1 MSVAPSSDAETA
13 EGLLGDLRRLYAAG
27 AIELRLDYKRLAHID
42 SPVSAESD
50 SMIWIYGMIAV
61 TAAAYPLGHFIASI
75 IAFAVALTAYIT
87 IGRAKVRRR
96 IAERVKEN
104 ALSQIALWQKLW
116 RFGGIT
122 LVARGKDLPEC
133 TAPQGNWALLVRNL
147 REPVAATAN

>member
-1 MSVAPSSDAETA
+1 MSFTPSPEAETA
-13 EGLLGDLRRLYAAG
+13 EGLLGDLRQLYATG

-61 TAAAYPLGHFIASI
+61 AAAAYPLGHFIGSI
-75 IAFAVALTAYIT
+75 IAFAAALAAYLV

-96 IAERVKEN
+96 IAARVKEN
-104 ALSQIALWQKLW
+104 ALNQITLWQKLW

-122 LVARGKDLPEC
+122 LIARDKSLPEC
-133 TAPQGNWALLVRNL
+133 AAPQGNWALLVRNL
-147 REPVAATAN
+147 REPMAPLAN